1 MQINKRSNHSHFW
14 IESCS
19 LYESYNTI
27 RGVRFQFISEILWP
41 DTDFLNDAEMERI
54 EDILNG
60 IE

>member
-1 MQINKRSNHSHFW
+1 MTINKSEGHDFFY
-14 IESCS
+14 IKGCK
-19 LYESYNTI
+19 LYESLNEVYYN
-27 RGVRFQFISEILWP
+27 FISEILWP